1 MQTFLPYA
9 DFQRS
14 AQVLDYKRLGKQR
27 VEALQLHNIVSGK
40 RTTGGWLNPP
50 AVRMW
55 QGYADCLA
63 HYHDVMI
70 REWIARGYQNTMPY
84 LATATTF
91 DRPSWLGYEPLHL
104 SHRSRLLQKDAE
116 YYSTIFPCTTP
127 SDLEYV
133 WPHEVATD
141 ITRFNKKSLFG

>member
-27 VEALQLHNIVSGK
+27 VEALQIHNIVSGK
-40 RTTGGWLNPP
+40 RTTGGWLNHP

-55 QGYADCLA
+55 QNYADCLA

-70 REWIARGYQNTMPY
+70 REWIA
-84 LATATTF
+84 
-91 DRPSWLGYEPLHL
+91 LGYEPLHL

-133 WPHEVATD
+133 WPTD
-141 ITRFNKKSLFG
+141 IPDQIVAHNKKLLFG

>member
-27 VEALQLHNIVSGK
+27 VEALQIHNIVSGK
-40 RTTGGWLNPP
+40 RTTGGWLNHP

-55 QGYADCLA
+55 EGYADCLA

-70 REWIARGYQNTMPY
+70 REWIARGY
-84 LATATTF
+84 
-91 DRPSWLGYEPLHL
+91 
-104 SHRSRLLQKDAE
+104 
-116 YYSTIFPCTTP
+116 
-127 SDLEYV
+127 
-133 WPHEVATD
+133 
-141 ITRFNKKSLFG
+141 